1 MDLWKQDNFNELC
14 DVVNSFIDKNKMTMY
29 SSSSKDM
36 NEWTNM
42 SIEYIRNYIDL
53 ENNIEFEKSLLQCLL
68 SSKSKEDEG
77 FRNFYFKWVEDNR
90 LEGGKMI

>member
-14 DVVNSFIDKNKMTMY
+14 EVVNLFIDKNKMTMY
-29 SSSSKDM
+29 SSSAKDM

-53 ENNIEFEKSLLQCLL
+53 ENSIEFEKSLLQCLL